1 MTKTRLETNFI
12 RLLDQCKHMANN
24 GKHSEW
30 RFEKYI
36 STLEE
41 QLAELRKSPMQPDKE
56 IFDEYI
62 RSVLFLKGLNITEKL
77 PLATDK
83 VVASQFLSPSSSP
96 YGDSVSKEIHHKVS
110 AQYTNQVRD
119 ELMKTKPA
127 ASMTQVER
135 DKTQEFE
142 NPTSI
147 LRQRKTELLNTM
159 NISTPPAVTDF
170 DTIISNEQQTQEKIT
185 TDLLL
190 LTRTLKEQASCA
202 NTIVKQ
208 DLYTL
213 EKSNALADG
222 NESTLLIQTSIL
234 KERSGFGARCWVWVF
249 LILVVCCF
257 IGNFLFNDT
266 LSNQIQMLNFH
277 TNVESKCLDLVE
289 LDLINGIHD
298 KYVLLLFSLFQQ
310 WLSLCVFSRNV
321 STPN

>member
-1 MTKTRLETNFI
+1 
-12 RLLDQCKHMANN
+12 
-24 GKHSEW
+24 
-30 RFEKYI
+30 
-36 STLEE
+36 
-41 QLAELRKSPMQPDKE
+41 MQPDKE

-147 LRQRKTELLNTM
+147 
-159 NISTPPAVTDF
+159 
-170 DTIISNEQQTQEKIT
+170 ISNEQQTQEKIT

-257 IGNFLFNDT
+257 IAMVIFMRLFKKRVNT
-266 LSNQIQMLNFH
+266 
-277 TNVESKCLDLVE
+277 
-289 LDLINGIHD
+289 
-298 KYVLLLFSLFQQ
+298 
-310 WLSLCVFSRNV
+310 
-321 STPN
+321 